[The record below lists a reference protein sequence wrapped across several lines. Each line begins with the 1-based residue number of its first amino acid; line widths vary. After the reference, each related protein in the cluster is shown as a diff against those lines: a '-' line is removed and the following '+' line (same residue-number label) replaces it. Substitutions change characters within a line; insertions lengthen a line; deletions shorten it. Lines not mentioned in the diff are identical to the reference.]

1 MLRLRSLSAAGVELE
16 AAPVSSRQVSG
27 STDNFV
33 HQLNAFRMS
42 LPATVGS
49 FENNRTAWMK
59 RLKASVYRCVPVLS
73 WMPLYNSDKFI
84 CDLIAGVTVGLTV
97 IPQSLAYATLAGLEP
112 QYGLYS
118 AFVGCFVYVVFGS
131 CKDITIGPTALMA
144 LMTYQ
149 QIIGRNVDFAIL
161 LCFLTGCVQLLMA
174 VLHLGVLVDFI
185 SIPVTV
191 GFTSATSVIIA
202 CSQLK
207 GLLGLRFKANGF
219 LDTLSKVCNHIPETK
234 LWDATL
240 GFTCIG
246 VLLLLR
252 KIKDIKLGPEGG
264 KPNKR
269 QKAIMKT
276 LWLISTARNVFVV
289 VICSFIAYNLHT
301 EDEESPFILTG
312 TVRSGLPPF
321 ALPPFSTVLRN
332 QTYSFADMCSELGSS
347 IVLVPIIG
355 VLGNVAI
362 AKAFSSGDSVD
373 ATQELLTLGI
383 CNLLG
388 SFASSF
394 PVTGSFSRSAVN
406 HASGV
411 RTPFGGFYTGV
422 LILLALGLLTPYFY
436 FIPKASLAAVII
448 CAVIFMIEYEVVKP
462 MWKSSRK
469 DLIPTFVTFIT
480 CLVVG
485 VEYGILIGVGIN
497 LVFLLYPS
505 ARPTMHVEKS
515 TTNSGVEYLL
525 VTPGNSLYF
534 PAVDFIRTSVGKAA
548 VKQGSSQLP
557 VVVDCRFILG
567 ADFTAAKGI
576 AALIEDFNKRKQPIY
591 FYNTRPSVIAVFKG
605 ASLEEFVHF
614 RSEDELDFILQSFS
628 NNHHLPKRTE
638 VEERS
643 LLVEMKEC
651 PSFELSFAGGV
662 ACKSADDS
670 NIRKSGSNDSSTPL
684 LEKSETSPEILKV

>member
-1 MLRLRSLSAAGVELE
+1 MVKKNVDKLHVFPRLQSLSPGVELE
-16 AAPVSSRQVSG
+16 RFPVSRSQASG
-27 STDNFV
+27 STDNIF
-33 HQLNAFRMS
+33 HRLNKFQMS
-42 LPATVGS
+42 LSTSIGNS
-49 FENNRTAWMK
+49 ENNHATWMK
-59 RLKASVYRCVPVLS
+59 RLKTSLYRCVPILS
-73 WMPLYNSDKFI
+73 WMPLYNADKFI

-149 QIIGRNVDFAIL
+149 QVIGRNADFAIL

-174 VLHLGVLVDFI
+174 ILHLGVLVDFI

-207 GLLGLRFKANGF
+207 GLLGLSFKSNGF
-219 LDTLSKVCNHIPETK
+219 LDTVNKVWTHIPKTRP
-234 LWDATL
+234 WDATL
-240 GFTCIG
+240 GFTCIV

-252 KIKDIKLGPEGG
+252 KIKDIKLGPKDG

-269 QKAIMKT
+269 QKTIMKT

-289 VICSFIAYNLHT
+289 VVCSFIAYNLHAEN
-301 EDEESPFILTG
+301 EDSPFILT
-312 TVRSGLPPF
+312 
-321 ALPPFSTVLRN
+321 A
-332 QTYSFADMCSELGSS
+332 
-347 IVLVPIIG
+347 
-355 VLGNVAI
+355 
-362 AKAFSSGDSVD
+362 SGDSVD

-411 RTPFGGFYTGV
+411 MTPFGGFYTGV

-448 CAVIFMIEYEVVKP
+448 CAVVFMIEYEVVKP

-480 CLVVG
+480 CLVIA
-485 VEYGILIGVGIN
+485 VEYGIIIGVGIN

-505 ARPTMHVEKS
+505 ARPTIHVEKS
-515 TTNSGVEYLL
+515 TTHSGVEYLL
-525 VTPGNSLYF
+525 VTPANSLYF

-548 VKQGSSQLP
+548 VKQGLSHLP
-557 VVVDCRFILG
+557 VIIDCRFILG

-591 FYNTRPSVIAVFKG
+591 FYNPQPSVISVFKG

-614 RSEDELDFILQSFS
+614 CSQEELDFILQSFS
-628 NNHHLPKRTE
+628 NNQQHTKGTE
-638 VEERS
+638 PEQRR
-643 LLVEMKEC
+643 LLVEMNDFL
-651 PSFELSFAGGV
+651 PFESPFNGGV
-662 ACKSADDS
+662 PCKSAENSS
-670 NIRKSGSNDSSTPL
+670 NVCKSRNNLNDSSTPL
-684 LEKSETSPEILKV
+684 LEKSGSAPEVTKV

>member
-1 MLRLRSLSAAGVELE
+1 MFRSLSAGAQLDT
-16 AAPVSSRQVSG
+16 APESRGHASESQ
-27 STDNFV
+27 DNFFR
-33 HQLNAFRMS
+33 QLNVFRMS
-42 LPATVGS
+42 LPTTLRDS
-49 FENNRTAWMK
+49 ERNQTPWITK
-59 RLKASVYRCVPVLS
+59 LKASVYRCIPILS
-73 WMPLYNSDKFI
+73 WMPHYTSHKFI

-149 QIIGRNVDFAIL
+149 QVIGRNVDFAIL
-161 LCFLTGCVQLLMA
+161 LCFLTGCVQMLMA

-207 GLLGLRFKANGF
+207 GLLGLKFQASGF
-219 LDTLSKVCNHIPETK
+219 VDTVTKVWSNISNTRP
-234 LWDATL
+234 WDATL
-240 GFTCIG
+240 GFVCIIA
-246 VLLLLR
+246 LLLLR
-252 KIKDIKLGPEGG
+252 KIKDIKLGPKDG
-264 KPNKR
+264 KPNRR

-276 LWLISTARNVFVV
+276 LWLISTARNVIVV
-289 VICSFIAYNLHT
+289 VICSTIAFFLHKGG
-301 EDEESPFILTG
+301 DSPFILTG
-312 TVRSGLPPF
+312 TVRSGFP
-321 ALPPFSTVLRN
+321 AIQLPPFSTVLGN
-332 QTYSFADMCSELGSS
+332 QTYSFTEMCSELGSS

-373 ATQELLTLGI
+373 ATQELLTLGF
-383 CNLLG
+383 CNLFG
-388 SFASSF
+388 SFTSSF

-411 RTPFGGFYTGV
+411 LTPFGGFYTGV
-422 LILLALGLLTPYFY
+422 LILLALGLLTPYFF

-462 MWKSSRK
+462 MWRSSRK

-480 CLVVG
+480 CLVLA

-497 LVFLLYPS
+497 LIFLLYPS
-505 ARPTMHVEKS
+505 ARPTIHVEKAA
-515 TTNSGVEYLL
+515 TRSGVEYLQ
-525 VTPGNSLYF
+525 VTPSNSLYF
-534 PAVDFIRTSVGKAA
+534 PAVDFIRTSIGKAA

-557 VVVDCRFILG
+557 VVIDCRFILG

-576 AALIEDFNKRKQPIY
+576 AALIDDFNKRKQPIY
-591 FYNTRPSVIAVFKG
+591 FYNPRPSVVAVFKG

-614 RSEDELDFILQSFS
+614 RSQDELDFILNTHS
-628 NNHHLPKRTE
+628 NNHQLSNGNGHQHRNLM
-638 VEERS
+638 
-643 LLVEMKEC
+643 VEMKAM
-651 PSFELSFAGGV
+651 S
-662 ACKSADDS
+662 SASLPEKYLDAS
-670 NIRKSGSNDSSTPL
+670 CMRKSGSDLNGCSTPL
-684 LEKSETSPEILKV
+684 LEDSRPLPEEGKV